1 MEGRKEETEG
11 RERETSDFMG
21 EAAKEKEA
29 HEAGVRLGVCVPR
42 LGAAAVRTVPVLS
55 EAPTLDRYH
64 SLTHGTATDVS
75 NSDITKD
82 LP

>member
-42 LGAAAVRTVPVLS
+42 LGAAGAVRTVLYRHCPRLR
-55 EAPTLDRYH
+55 P
-64 SLTHGTATDVS
+64 
-75 NSDITKD
+75 
-82 LP
+82 